1 MKPIYRTVKTP
12 TGTPEAVRTEAH
24 EVLDK
29 AFSEDG
35 ARKRANVKK
44 LKEKIDAAWNNG
56 GSASVDMTAL
66 LNSL

>member
-1 MKPIYRTVKTP
+1 MKPIYRTGKTP

-35 ARKRANVKK
+35 ARKRVNVKK
-44 LKEKIDAAWNNG
+44 LKEKIDAAWNKG
-56 GSASVDMTAL
+56 GSAEKDMGAL
-66 LNSL
+66 LDSL